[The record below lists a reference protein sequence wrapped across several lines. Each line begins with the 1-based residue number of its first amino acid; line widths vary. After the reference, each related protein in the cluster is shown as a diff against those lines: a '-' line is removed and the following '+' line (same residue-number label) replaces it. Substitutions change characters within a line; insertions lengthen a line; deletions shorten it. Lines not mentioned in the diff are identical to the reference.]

1 MLTLFDFLE
10 GCETVIF
17 MVLFDFDGTLQL
29 VLGDILAGDGFSWLA
44 DAQQ

>member
-10 GCETVIF
+10 RCETVIF
-17 MVLFDFDGTLQL
+17 MTLFDFDGALQL
-29 VLGDILAGDGFSWLA
+29 VLGDILAGDGFGWLA